1 MEFISATVSTSY
13 RVVVVANGYSDRDLE
28 RFVLEPAKRAG
39 RTEFMRDRARV
50 IHSASLRRLGAKT
63 QVAVPGENDF
73 QRTRLTHSLEVAQIG
88 RELGDSLGA
97 DPDLLDTACLAH
109 DLGHP
114 PFGHNGESALAQIA
128 TSCGGFEGNA
138 QSFRLLTRLEAKTM
152 DSDGRSVGLNLTR
165 ASLDAVTKYPWPHAI
180 NPPKFGVYDDD
191 LEIFLWMREGAP
203 DSARCIEAQIMDW
216 SDDVSYSAHDV
227 EDALVAGQID
237 VSHFSKDLPLLH
249 KVMLNDYGVDATEA
263 DAAAAL
269 ERLQKLSCWPS
280 HYDGTH
286 RSLARLKD
294 FASQLIGRFILSAEM
309 ETRKVHGD
317 KPLVRYGA
325 DLEVPLEQR
334 IEVGLLKSITGHYII
349 GTPIAQERYRKQRI
363 IITELVEMV
372 LASAP
377 VCLDSIFLGD
387 WDRATTDAARLR
399 VVIDQIA
406 SLTDPGAYALHAR
419 LRARLR
425 ARID

>member
-1 MEFISATVSTSY
+1 MSAFISTSN
-13 RVVVVANGYSDRDLE
+13 RVTFVANGYSDHDLE
-28 RFVLEPAKRAG
+28 RFVSEPAKRAG

-97 DPDLLDTACLAH
+97 DPDLLDTSCLAH

-114 PFGHNGESALAQIA
+114 PFGHNGEGALAQLA

-138 QSFRLLTRLEAKTM
+138 QSFRLLTRLEAKTV
-152 DSDGRSVGLNLTR
+152 DSDGRSVGLNVTR

-180 NPPKFGVYDDD
+180 NSLKYGVYDDD
-191 LEIFLWMREGAP
+191 LEIFHWMRQGAP

-216 SDDVSYSAHDV
+216 SDDVSYSVHDL
-227 EDALVAGQID
+227 EDALVAGQVD
-237 VSHFSKDLPLLH
+237 VGHFPKDLPLLH
-249 KVMLNDYGVDATEA
+249 KVMVNDYGVNATQAE
-263 DAAAAL
+263 AAAAL

-294 FASQLIGRFILSAEM
+294 FASQLIGRFILSAEV

-325 DLEVPLEQR
+325 DLEVPREQK
-334 IEVGLLKSITGHYII
+334 IEVGLLKSVTGHYLINA
-349 GTPIAQERYRKQRI
+349 PLAQERYRKQRI
-363 IITELVEMV
+363 IITQLVEMA

-377 VCLDSIFLGD
+377 ACLDSIFLVD
-387 WDRATTDAARLR
+387 WDRATSDAERLR

-406 SLTDPGAYALHAR
+406 SLTDPGAYTLHAR
-419 LRARLR
+419 LRAQ
-425 ARID
+425 ID